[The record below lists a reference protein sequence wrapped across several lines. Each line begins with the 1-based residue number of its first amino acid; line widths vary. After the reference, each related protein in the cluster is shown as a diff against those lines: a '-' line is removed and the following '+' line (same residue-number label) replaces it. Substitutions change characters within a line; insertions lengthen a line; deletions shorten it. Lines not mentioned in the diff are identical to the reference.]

1 MGRAGLPKEEQTVP
15 MKKPAHHLIAEVP
28 RKRSKAELTIGI
40 DLGEIWSHYCVI
52 GEDAEFTH
60 QFD

>member
-1 MGRAGLPKEEQTVP
+1 